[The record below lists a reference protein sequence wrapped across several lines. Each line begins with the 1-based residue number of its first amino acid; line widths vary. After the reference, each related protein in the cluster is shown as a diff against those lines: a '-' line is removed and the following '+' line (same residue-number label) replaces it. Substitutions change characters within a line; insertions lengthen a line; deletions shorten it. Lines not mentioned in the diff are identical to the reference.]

1 MNKRESTVRDTLPAW
16 CVALAA
22 TAMIAGGSPVARAQ
36 GASDSEELAAQATDP
51 TAALMSFQLNDWYT
65 PSFHGI
71 GGSANQVVF
80 RTALPFELAGTHH
93 IFRLT
98 APYVTS
104 SPSGDDGF
112 ADFTVFDLMTFDR
125 NWGRF
130 GIGVSGT
137 LPTGADGLTL
147 DKWTAG
153 PALGFVNSSVKKVN
167 WGLFAQTFFSYAGD
181 DDAPDVG
188 IINLQPVLSYQLG
201 KGRSFS
207 VGNSALVYDTERS
220 RWSSLLVSVNYGFVV
235 GWAGQ
240 KWRPNFEVGYDFKD
254 DPGNQEWVLRAGVA
268 LLVPTAN

>member
-1 MNKRESTVRDTLPAW
+1 LPSWSAVLAVVAMAANGIST
-16 CVALAA
+16 
-22 TAMIAGGSPVARAQ
+22 ARAQ
-36 GASDSEELAAQATDP
+36 ESVSTEALAAQATDP

-104 SPSGDDGF
+104 SPSGADGF

-268 LLVPTAN
+268 LLVPAAR